1 MALRNASGQ
10 FVSVRIEG
18 DDSSWKRAATDTDR
32 SMDAI
37 AKKAEGLG
45 SKFSAAG
52 KAILPMSAALSVAGG
67 VAVRFATDFN
77 RGMANVATL
86 IPGNIARVNELKGT
100 VQQMAIATGKST
112 DDLTDGLY
120 QTLSAF
126 GDTADTAKILE
137 INAKAA
143 AAGLAGTTD
152 AINLT
157 SAITKG
163 YGDTTAAAVQK
174 ASDLALMTVRL
185 GQTTF
190 PELASSMGKVIPIA
204 QSMGQSQED
213 LFAVFA
219 TATGVTGSAAEVAT
233 QYRGVLAALL
243 NPTEDLNKLI
253 KQQGFESGQAML
265 QQKGLVGTMQ
275 TVIEAADKSG
285 QPLTKY
291 IASIEAV
298 PLALAL
304 AGPQAENFAAKQAE
318 LAKAAGTTD
327 VAFREQAEGVNSTGF
342 KWQQMEQ
349 RMIVFAQRVGDKLM
363 PALDRLADWASK
375 GMDWAEDA
383 LDWFTKLPQPVQDTA
398 LAVAALAAISGPAL
412 VAVGFGLQSIAGGIT
427 AVGLSSTGAAAGAAK
442 FFGLLSGPVAIGLAS
457 VGAGFLAA
465 KSDMDAYQK
474 EQLRLN
480 AVAQDG
486 ALNLTG
492 YGKSLQTIP
501 PAAAGALNAIGGL
514 NITLDQTPPTA
525 DRATGAIGRV
535 TEAAKKMMMTLPGVT
550 DAGNVLAFFD
560 RLEVRAD
567 SLADIMGRLPVSSLT
582 DSVKAMTG
590 LMPNIPLGLPPMK
603 LPQISLKDIQ
613 LQNPDELAQSVQ
625 RWFDNV
631 PVAETGLSLGQRAG
645 KAIVSGLSGALD
657 AVTGAVLGAL
667 QGGGNVLEAGAAALG
682 SHIGAGIGG
691 GIGNFF
697 GGPGGKVIGEK
708 IGAFLGSLTGK
719 LFSGNDTKKAREQA
733 AQMMGF
739 PSLDALYNEL
749 RGIGTEGA
757 ALVHQGLNVIG
768 KKDTAANSAWIA
780 SVRELIEEHK
790 ALAGVVADGIPEGAR
805 GFPTRAQLEDSA
817 KAAGDAYAYMRDSG
831 LYTADTLKTAWQ
843 QWQDALVASGDA
855 GAASLQKLRAEMDSL
870 NSEYDQVFG
879 SIKSELENPEY
890 DEAGNRVY
898 GVIEAQGI
906 ARMEA
911 LDKEREVLQQKLD
924 AEQLAQEQR
933 LEAAGQKVVDVA
945 ATVRAGIAEIF
956 AQAIEVPYVFRQAA
970 GQTPTDLRTSYAALG
985 GLVTPD
991 GVRYFAGGGWVP
1003 RGTDTVRAM
1012 LTPGEFVLNRKAVAS
1027 IGLGA
1032 LSEMNAGRDGGGRSM
1047 PIVNINHPTVRN
1059 DGDIRKLARE
1069 VVREWQRAG
1078 A

>member
-1 MALRNASGQ
+1 MALRDSRGR
-10 FVSVRIEG
+10 FVSIRIEG
-18 DDSSWKRAATDTDR
+18 EDSSWKATAAETDR

-37 AKKAEGLG
+37 GKKAESLG
-45 SKFSAAG
+45 GKFKSAGTAL
-52 KAILPMSAALSVAGG
+52 LPLSAALSVAGG
-67 VAVRFATDFN
+67 AAVKFSTDFN

-157 SAITKG
+157 SAVTKG

-275 TVIEAADKSG
+275 TVIEAADRSG

-291 IASIEAV
+291 ISSIEAV

-327 VAFREQAEGVNSTGF
+327 VAFREQAEGVNAAGF

-363 PALDRLADWASK
+363 PALERLAGWAET
-375 GMDWAEDA
+375 GMAWAEDA
-383 LDWFTKLPQPVQDTA
+383 LEWFTKLPAPIQDTA
-398 LAVAALAAISGPAL
+398 LVVAGLAAISGPAL

-442 FFGLLSGPVAIGLAS
+442 FFGILSSPAALALAS
-457 VGAGFLAA
+457 ISTGFLIAQNDMESFQRAQTRANDVA
-465 KSDMDAYQK
+465 K
-474 EQLRLN
+474 
-480 AVAQDG
+480 DG
-486 ALNLTG
+486 SLNLTA

-501 PAAAGALNAIGGL
+501 PGAAAALNSIGGL
-514 NITLDQTPPTA
+514 TISLDQVPPPA
-525 DRATGAIGRV
+525 DKATGALGRV
-535 TEAAKKMMMTLPGVT
+535 TEAAKKLTMTLPGVT
-550 DAGNVLAFFD
+550 LEGNVLAYFNAI
-560 RLEVRAD
+560 EVRAD
-567 SLADIMGRLPVSSLT
+567 NLIGNIVSVADSIRSLT
-582 DSVKAMTG
+582 GVVA
-590 LMPNIPLGLPPMK
+590 NIPLSLPPLK
-603 LPQISLKDIQ
+603 LPQMSLKDIQ
-613 LQNPDELAQSVQ
+613 LKDPSELAKSVQ
-625 RWFDNV
+625 RWFDGV

-645 KAIVSGLSGALD
+645 KAIVSGLGGALD
-657 AVTGAVLGAL
+657 AVTSAVLGAI

-682 SHIGAGIGG
+682 SKIGAGIGG

-719 LFSGNDTKKAREQA
+719 LFSGNDTKKARDQF
-733 AQMMGF
+733 AQSMGY
-739 PSLDALYNEL
+739 PSLDAMYADL
-749 RGIGTEGA
+749 RTMGVDGG
-757 ALVHQGLNVIG
+757 ALVHEGLNVIG
-768 KKDTAANSAWIA
+768 KKDVAANNAWIA
-780 SVRELIEEHK
+780 SVRALIDEHK
-790 ALAGVVADGIPEGAR
+790 ALAGVVDAGVPEGAR
-805 GFPTRAQLEDSA
+805 GFPTRQQLEDSA

-843 QWQDALVASGDA
+843 QWQDALVASGNA
-855 GAASLQKLRAEMDSL
+855 GAESLQKLRAEMGSL
-870 NSEYDQVFG
+870 NSEYDSVFG
-879 SIKSELENPEY
+879 SIKDELANPEY

-911 LDKEREVLQQKLD
+911 IDKERAALKERMD

-933 LEAAGQKVVDVA
+933 LEASGQKVVDVA
-945 ATVRAGIAEIF
+945 ATVRKGIQEIF

-970 GQTPTDLRTSYAALG
+970 GQTPSDLRTSYAAMG
-985 GLVTPD
+985 GLVTPG
-991 GVRYFAGGGWVP
+991 GVHYFAGGGWVP

-1032 LSEMNAGRDGGGRSM
+1032 LSEMNAGRDGGGRPA

>member
-45 SKFSAAG
+45 RKFSAAG
-52 KAILPMSAALSVAGG
+52 KAILPMSAALTLAGG

-112 DDLTDGLY
+112 SDLTDGLY

-275 TVIEAADKSG
+275 TVIDAADRSG

-291 IASIEAV
+291 ISSIEAV

-327 VAFREQAEGVNSTGF
+327 VAFREQAEGVNSAGF

-363 PALDRLADWASK
+363 PALERLAGWAST
-375 GMDWAEDA
+375 GMAWAEDA
-383 LDWFTKLPQPVQDTA
+383 LEWFTKLPAPIQDTA
-398 LAVAALAAISGPAL
+398 LVVAGLAAISGPAL

-442 FFGLLSGPVAIGLAS
+442 FFGILSSPLALAL
-457 VGAGFLAA
+457 AGVSTGFIIANNDM
-465 KSDMDAYQK
+465 KSFQANV
-474 EQLRLN
+474 ERNN
-480 AVAQDG
+480 AVAKDG

-501 PAAAGALNAIGGL
+501 PGAAAALNAIGGL
-514 NITLDQTPPTA
+514 TISLDQVPPPA
-525 DRATGAIGRV
+525 DKATGALGRV
-535 TEAAKKMMMTLPGVT
+535 TEAAKKLRMSLPGVT
-550 DAGNVLAFFD
+550 DMGNVLAFFD

-590 LMPNIPLGLPPMK
+590 LMPNVPMGLPPMK
-603 LPQISLKDIQ
+603 LQPMSLKDI
-613 LQNPDELAQSVQ
+613 ELKDPGDLARSVQ

-631 PVAETGLSLGQRAG
+631 PVAETGQSLGQRAG
-645 KAIVSGLSGALD
+645 KAIVSGLGGALD
-657 AVTGAVLGAL
+657 SVTSAVLGAL
-667 QGGGNVLEAGAAALG
+667 QGGGDPLQAAAAALG
-682 SHIGAGIGG
+682 SKIGAGIGG

-697 GGPGGKVIGEK
+697 GGPGGKIIGEK
-708 IGAFLGSLTGK
+708 IGAFLGSFAGK
-719 LFSGNDTKKAREQA
+719 LVKTNDTKKAREQA
-733 AQMMGF
+733 AEMMGF
-739 PSLDALYNEL
+739 ASLDALYNEL
-749 RGIGTEGA
+749 RGIGEEGS

-768 KKDTAANSAWIA
+768 RKDTAANNAWIE
-780 SVRELIEEHK
+780 SVRKLIDEHK
-790 ALAGVVADGIPEGAR
+790 ALAGVVNDGVPEGAR
-805 GFPTRAQLEDSA
+805 GFPTRQQLEDSA

-843 QWQDALVASGDA
+843 QWQDALVASGNA

-870 NSEYDQVFG
+870 NSEYDSVFG
-879 SIKSELENPEY
+879 SIKDELANPEY

-911 LDKEREVLQQKLD
+911 IDKERVALQERLD

-945 ATVRAGIAEIF
+945 TTVRKGIQEIF

-970 GQTPTDLRTSYAALG
+970 GQTPSDLRTSYAAMG
-985 GLVTPD
+985 GLVTPG
-991 GVRYFAGGGWVP
+991 GVHYFSGGGWVP
-1003 RGTDTVRAM
+1003 KGTDTVRAM
-1012 LTPGEFVLNRKAVAS
+1012 LTPGEMVLPRRSAAQFSNMMDNLSRMERISEQPRAADQRIVFQ
-1027 IGLGA
+1027 IGDEVILERVLKGLPRYA
-1032 LSEMNAGRDGGGRSM
+1032 EFRYGR
-1047 PIVNINHPTVRN
+1047 
-1059 DGDIRKLARE
+1059 
-1069 VVREWQRAG
+1069 
-1078 A
+1078 